1 MTCLE
6 NGSFVVAAGIQTC
19 SDQNCDRRRK
29 TENGAKSNAAGWL
42 GNGLSRR
49 FLFPEGRTYSPP
61 PKCAAFWRW
70 WYPDRVVPTQSGR
83 ALCEADF
90 VLCGERRTMR
100 AALLSSAQLSALSWT
115 AHPGIVRDAAVH
127 CAARHLL
134 FAKPVKGWFCKSM
147 GLRTTSYHIAK
158 HLKNGVCRSGRS
170 PDRPWREALI
180 KTVMAAGVC
189 GHYRKGGKVNGNL
202 PPGGKGRQSRGGTV
216 RLRSGSLSELF
227 QDLQQ
232 L

>member
-42 GNGLSRR
+42 ESGLSRR

-100 AALLSSAQLSALSWT
+100 AGHLSSAVGGISVIARPARRLVVAICFSIGNA
-115 AHPGIVRDAAVH
+115 AH
-127 CAARHLL
+127 L
-134 FAKPVKGWFCKSM
+134 FAKS
-147 GLRTTSYHIAK
+147 
-158 HLKNGVCRSGRS
+158 
-170 PDRPWREALI
+170 
-180 KTVMAAGVC
+180 AAGRFGKMRWPVVC
-189 GHYRKGGKVNGNL
+189 VRPASTGD
-202 PPGGKGRQSRGGTV
+202 GTDCHD
-216 RLRSGSLSELF
+216 SFGAS
-227 QDLQQ
+227 Q
-232 L
+232 

>member
-1 MTCLE
+1 MKTVLFYSKI
-6 NGSFVVAAGIQTC
+6 NLKNTTDKSTTNDGNT
-19 SDQNCDRRRK
+19 QNDAK
-29 TENGAKSNAAGWL
+29 TNAAGWL
-42 GNGLSRR
+42 ESGLSRR

-61 PKCAAFWRW
+61 LKCAAFWRW

-134 FAKPVKGWFCKSM
+134 FAKPVKGRFCKSM

-202 PPGGKGRQSRGGTV
+202 PPGGKGR
-216 RLRSGSLSELF
+216 
-227 QDLQQ
+227 
-232 L
+232 

>member
-42 GNGLSRR
+42 GSRLSRQ

-100 AALLSSAQLSALSWT
+100 AELLSSVQLSVLSLT

-134 FAKPVKGWFCKSM
+134 FAKPVTGRFSEIAGRGFASGQLFREKVRIATAPLEPRNDEYEREMKMMKGSV
-147 GLRTTSYHIAK
+147 RTVWQFTTWK
-158 HLKNGVCRSGRS
+158 
-170 PDRPWREALI
+170 
-180 KTVMAAGVC
+180 
-189 GHYRKGGKVNGNL
+189 
-202 PPGGKGRQSRGGTV
+202 
-216 RLRSGSLSELF
+216 
-227 QDLQQ
+227 
-232 L
+232 